1 MKILYVTTVSNTINA
16 FLIPHIKMLVEQG
29 NSVDVAFNI
38 KDKPSEMLAS
48 MGCHILNVEFQR
60 TPFSGLNILA
70 FKKIMEIIKTGKYD
84 IVHVH
89 TPVASFITRLAC
101 KKIPDT
107 KVYYTAHGFH
117 FFKGAPWKNWL
128 LYFSMEKL
136 AARWTDVIITINNE
150 DYLSAQKF
158 RLKKGGKI
166 YRIQGVGVNLEKFAP
181 MSSKDRKELRKKYE
195 FKEDDFLLLYT
206 AELNENKHQD
216 LLIKAVCM
224 LKQEIPTIKLL
235 LAGSGE
241 KEYQYKSLVKTLNLD
256 NEVKFLGFRKDIPE
270 LLNLVDLVVSS
281 SRREGLPVN
290 IMEAMA
296 AGRPLVVTDCR
307 GNRDLVTHGENGYIV
322 GCNDVEGF
330 TKAVGDLF
338 YSNERR
344 NRFGDESLK
353 KVKKYSIDQVIKE
366 IEEIYCVK
374 PGNIRLHG

>member
-1 MKILYVTTVSNTINA
+1 
-16 FLIPHIKMLVEQG
+16 MLVEQG